1 MSAHSDLASTRHP
14 EQDSA
19 IRLGR
24 LSGSLGFL
32 LRLAQQQVF
41 EKFYDDP
48 ALSALKPGEMT
59 LLWVL
64 SLNPGIRQGQLAERL
79 RIKRSAATV
88 IVRDLEAR
96 NLLTREIPDNDRR
109 SVSLSLTEE
118 GSRYLAQHAAVFF
131 TQDALPHPPLSTSEC
146 RQLIALLQRLTGVP
160 PEGMDED

>member
-1 MSAHSDLASTRHP
+1 MNPHSDQPSILHP
-14 EQDSA
+14 GQDSE

-32 LRLAQQQVF
+32 LRLAQLQVF
-41 EKFYDDP
+41 EQFYDDP

-64 SLNPGIRQGQLAERL
+64 GLNPGIRQGQLAERL
-79 RIKRSAATV
+79 RIKRSAATL

-96 NLLTREIPDNDRR
+96 NLLAREIPDHDRR

-118 GSRYLAQHAAVFF
+118 GSRYLAEHAAVFF
-131 TQDALPHPPLSTSEC
+131 TQDALPHPPLNTGES
-146 RQLIALLQRLTGVP
+146 RQLITLLQRLTGVP
-160 PEGMDED
+160 PEGRDED